1 MFYIWFEVYVVY
13 NLILQ
18 SEYSTIYCP
27 PISVSVG
34 QKISQTINL
43 LLGLVKSNLRY
54 CCFHTMVTKLT
65 SDQGNSALLVP
76 LINFFLR
83 KMIIMR

>member
-18 SEYSTIYCP
+18 SEYSTIYFPNKCERRSENIP
-27 PISVSVG
+27 NNKSFIGLGREKPVI
-34 QKISQTINL
+34 L
-43 LLGLVKSNLRY
+43 LLSHHGNKA
-54 CCFHTMVTKLT
+54 
-65 SDQGNSALLVP
+65 DQGNSALLVP